1 MARVLHITTIWLC
14 GVKTFAGVEV
24 READVG
30 EVPLGM
36 VDGENFV
43 EVWSRKI
50 NKNYTRNKL
59 RPPTSTLISDAVFRN
74 VPVKGEIHGFLDERI
89 T

>member
-1 MARVLHITTIWLC
+1 MWVRARLIRALHKIIYEQMARVLHITTIWLC

-50 NKNYTRNKL
+50 NKKL
-59 RPPTSTLISDAVFRN
+59 HP
-74 VPVKGEIHGFLDERI
+74 K
-89 T
+89 